1 MSDKPRM
8 DPDLYERFYAQA
20 DRVCAREDAKSKN
33 SQIKRETVYTP
44 VECVDFINQ
53 SVADILMMEFGV
65 SMNDPRVEVLDHF
78 AGTGIFLARAEEA
91 GLIDPTRQS
100 VHQIELVRD
109 SAEISAR
116 NVPGVKTHCVDTF
129 ALAPRVDLDA
139 MPTVDGDCNG

>member
-1 MSDKPRM
+1 MSKTRI

-20 DRVCAREDAKSKN
+20 DRVRAREDEKSRD

-53 SVADILMMEFGV
+53 SVADILMREFGV
-65 SMNDPRVEVLDHF
+65 SMNDERVEVLDPF

-91 GLIDPTRQS
+91 GLIDPARQS
-100 VHQIELVRD
+100 VHQIELVQD

-116 NVPGVKTHCVDTF
+116 NVPGANTHCADTF
-129 ALAPRVDLDA
+129 ALDPRVDLGA
-139 MPTVDGDCNG
+139 IPTVDGDCNG

>member
-1 MSDKPRM
+1 MSKQRM
-8 DPDLYERFYAQA
+8 DPDIYARFYAQA
-20 DRVCAREDAKSKN
+20 DRVRAREDEKSKD

-53 SVADILMMEFGV
+53 SVADILMREFGV
-65 SMNDPRVEVLDHF
+65 SMNDPRVEVLDPF

-100 VHQIELVRD
+100 VHQIELVQD

-116 NVPGVKTHCVDTF
+116 NVPGVKTHCVGTF

-139 MPTVDGDCNG
+139 MPAVDGDCNG

>member
-1 MSDKPRM
+1 MSKQRM
-8 DPDLYERFYAQA
+8 DPDIYARFYAQA
-20 DRVCAREDAKSKN
+20 DRVRAREDEKSKD

-53 SVADILMMEFGV
+53 SVAAILMREFGV
-65 SMNDPRVEVLDHF
+65 SMNDPRVEVLDPF

-100 VHQIELVRD
+100 VHQIELVQD

-139 MPTVDGDCNG
+139 LPTVDGDCNG

>member
-1 MSDKPRM
+1 MSKQRM
-8 DPDLYERFYAQA
+8 DPDIYARFYAQA
-20 DRVCAREDAKSKN
+20 DRVRAREDEKSKD

-53 SVADILMMEFGV
+53 SVAAILMREFGV
-65 SMNDPRVEVLDHF
+65 SMNDPRVEVLDPF

-100 VHQIELVRD
+100 VHQIELVQD
-109 SAEISAR
+109 SSEISAR
-116 NVPGVKTHCVDTF
+116 NVPGVKTHCFDTF
-129 ALAPRVDLDA
+129 ELDPRVDLDA

>member
-1 MSDKPRM
+1 MSKQRM
-8 DPDLYERFYAQA
+8 DPDIYARFYAQA
-20 DRVCAREDAKSKN
+20 DRVRAREDEKSRD

-53 SVADILMMEFGV
+53 SVAAILMREFGV
-65 SMNDPRVEVLDHF
+65 SMNDPRVEVLDPF

-100 VHQIELVRD
+100 VHQIELVQD

>member
-1 MSDKPRM
+1 MSKQRI
-8 DPDLYERFYAQA
+8 DPDIYARFYAQA
-20 DRVCAREDAKSKN
+20 DIVRAREDEKSKD
-33 SQIKRETVYTP
+33 SQLKRETVYTP

-53 SVADILMMEFGV
+53 SVAAILMREFGV
-65 SMNDPRVEVLDHF
+65 SMNDPRVEVLDPF

-100 VHQIELVRD
+100 AHQIELVQD

-116 NVPGVKTHCVDTF
+116 NVPGAKTHCTDTF
-129 ALAPRVDLDA
+129 TLAPRVDLDA